1 MDKHQIICY
10 IGYTICL
17 CNFLPRFLW
26 NKIWFYINLTK
37 LVFPIGFDVNFE
49 VENSYDN
56 FSFHK
61 PKITVD
67 DFILFSTY
75 SAIFYQYVEFNYG
88 NKDRSP
94 LENVKFYRNDKSAKL
109 TDDEVS
115 ILGYIRHSDDLPIRR
130 RPLSILSRS
139 SSVVT
144 TKHKVLPEKYKAD
157 SFHIWC
163 KSSFWLG
170 ESKLF
175 ISALLHSN
183 GPNFTYFKNIL
194 LYLCTCGWNTECIV
208 M

>member
-1 MDKHQIICY
+1 M
-10 IGYTICL
+10 
-17 CNFLPRFLW
+17 
-26 NKIWFYINLTK
+26 
-37 LVFPIGFDVNFE
+37 
-49 VENSYDN
+49 ENSNDN

-61 PKITVD
+61 PTITVD
-67 DFILFSTY
+67 DFILFTTY

-144 TKHKVLPEKYKAD
+144 TKHKVLPEKGKAD

-163 KSSFWLG
+163 KSSLWLG

-183 GPNFTYFKNIL
+183 GPDFTYFLKHSSIPL
-194 LYLCTCGWNTECIV
+194 HMWMKYWMHSDVKQDALYQNCKFHEKKMRFACKRSFIP
-208 M
+208 